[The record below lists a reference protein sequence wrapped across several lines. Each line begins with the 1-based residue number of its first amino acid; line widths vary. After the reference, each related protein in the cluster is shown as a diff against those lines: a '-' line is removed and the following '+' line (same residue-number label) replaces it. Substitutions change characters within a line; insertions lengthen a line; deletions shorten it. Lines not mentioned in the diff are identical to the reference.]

1 MQSKFKERRAFFDF
15 RLFFT
20 MLILMAISTV
30 MVYSASVW
38 NGGDYANTS
47 FFEKQLMFDGL
58 AIVAFLFVAHLNHE
72 VLRGPIFRLVLYLIT
87 WVMLMATLFS
97 EPLNGARAWL
107 NFGVFLIQ
115 PIELCKFVLVVG
127 LANYFDQKQKGTLN
141 GVIGIVHHFIHRQ
154 ISPSSAGK
162 RMLLSLSD
170 WILIPMLVLLAPY
183 AIIIR
188 MQPDDGGLFILLLIT
203 AMIWFAVGLPS
214 GYITLGFIAVP
225 LVGFYAYNNFSE
237 NQLKRIHVIFNPFL
251 DAEGKGY
258 QLINSVISIAHGG
271 VFGVGLGNS
280 FQKYGYLPEP
290 ETDYIMSIISE
301 ELGFVGVLVVLGLLF
316 FLMFQGARIA
326 QKCVSLYSSMMAIG
340 ISSIIFIQTTINIGA
355 MSGLFPG
362 TGVTLPFISYGGSS
376 LLVMST
382 MLGVLANISM
392 QNKHRIA
399 YHKEVQDARTMSAT
413 SSLTKGGAS
422 VDKN

>member
-1 MQSKFKERRAFFDF
+1 MQSKFKEKRAFFDY

-20 MLILMAISTV
+20 MLVLMAISTV

-47 FFEKQLMFDGL
+47 FFEKQLMFDAM
-58 AIVAFLFVAHLNHE
+58 AIVLFLFAAHVNHE
-72 VLRGPIFRLVLYLIT
+72 VFRGPIFRLMLYVVT
-87 WVMLMATLFS
+87 WGMLMATLFS

-107 NFGVFLIQ
+107 NFGIFLIQ
-115 PIELCKFVLVVG
+115 PIELCKFVLVIG
-127 LANYFDQKQKGTLN
+127 LANYFDQKYKGQMN
-141 GVIGIVHHFIHRQ
+141 GVIGIVHHFIHSQ
-154 ISPSSAGK
+154 IAPSSWFRK
-162 RMLLSLSD
+162 FLLSIAD
-170 WILIPMLVLLAPY
+170 WLLIPMLVLLAPY
-183 AIIIR
+183 AIVIR

-203 AMIWFAVGLPS
+203 VMIWFAVGLPK
-214 GYITLGFIAVP
+214 GYIALAFVFGPMIG
-225 LVGFYAYNNFSE
+225 LYAWSNFST
-237 NQLKRIHVIFNPFL
+237 NQMERIQAIFNPFL

-271 VFGVGLGNS
+271 IFGVGLGNS

-301 ELGFVGVLVVLGLLF
+301 ELGFVGVFVVLGLLF

-326 QKCVSLYSSMMAIG
+326 YQSASIYSSMVAIG
-340 ISSIIFIQTTINIGA
+340 ISSIIFIQTCINISA

-382 MLGVLANISM
+382 MLGVVANISM

-399 YHKEVQDARTMSAT
+399 YHKEVQEARNMSAT
-413 SSLTKGGAS
+413 SSLPKGGAS
-422 VDKN
+422 VD

>member
-1 MQSKFKERRAFFDF
+1 MQSKFKEKRAFFDY

-47 FFEKQLMFDGL
+47 FFEKQLMFDVM
-58 AIVAFLFVAHLNHE
+58 AIVVFLFVAHLNHE
-72 VLRGPIFRLVLYLIT
+72 TFRGPLARLGLYLIT
-87 WVMLMATLFS
+87 FGMLTATLFAA
-97 EPLNGARAWL
+97 PLNGARAWL
-107 NFGVFLIQ
+107 NFGIFLIQ
-115 PIELCKFVLVVG
+115 PIELCKFVLVIG
-127 LANYFDQKQKGTLN
+127 LANYFDQKHKGQMN

-154 ISPSSAGK
+154 IAPDSSGK
-162 RMLLSLSD
+162 RILLSFTD
-170 WILIPMLVLLAPY
+170 WILIPMTVLLAPY

-188 MQPDDGGLFILLLIT
+188 MQPDDGGLFILLLIS
-203 AMIWFAVGLPS
+203 AMILFAVGLPR
-214 GYITLGFIAVP
+214 GYIAVAIVFASG
-225 LVGFYAYNNFSE
+225 VGLYAWNNFSA
-237 NQLKRIHVIFNPFL
+237 NQMERIQAIFNPFL

-271 VFGVGLGNS
+271 FFGVGLGNS

-316 FLMFQGARIA
+316 FLMWQGALIA
-326 QKCVSLYSSMMAIG
+326 RQSASIYSSMVAFG
-340 ISSIIFIQTTINIGA
+340 ISSIIFIQTGINIGA

-382 MLGVLANISM
+382 MLGVVANISM

-399 YHKEVQDARTMSAT
+399 YHKEVQEARKMSVT
-413 SSLTKGGAS
+413 SSLLKGGAS
-422 VDKN
+422 VD